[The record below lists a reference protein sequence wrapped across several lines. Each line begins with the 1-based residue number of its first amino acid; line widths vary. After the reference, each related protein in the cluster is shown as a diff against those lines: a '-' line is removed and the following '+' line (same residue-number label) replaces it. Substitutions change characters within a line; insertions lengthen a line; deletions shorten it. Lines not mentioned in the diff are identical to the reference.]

1 MLFRN
6 KSSKS
11 SNFSDLLSNTGND
24 AVSAL
29 GIGGRWGGWCISGWG
44 AKSSRDVEG
53 RSLGGKLCGRCG
65 RVFFFPRFV
74 ESLRTPVTMLRL
86 FTGVILLVVAVDL
99 VFIGVDVAFSGMFSG
114 SESVSS
120 EALTRVC
127 FLVTGAISFSISF
140 WFSAKILVRSVIISF
155 LRADLIFSKFSE
167 MTLGD
172 LLVPATGFSL
182 RLISGTGVSI
192 SVETNSSTAFLFW
205 LLVVIFG
212 SL

>member
-1 MLFRN
+1 MTQEKVKTRR
-6 KSSKS
+6 K
-11 SNFSDLLSNTGND
+11 
-24 AVSAL
+24 
-29 GIGGRWGGWCISGWG
+29 IIY
-44 AKSSRDVEG
+44 
-53 RSLGGKLCGRCG
+53 
-65 RVFFFPRFV
+65 
-74 ESLRTPVTMLRL
+74 MLRL

-99 VFIGVDVAFSGMFSG
+99 VFIGVDVTFSGMFSG

-205 LLVVIFG
+205 LLVVIYG